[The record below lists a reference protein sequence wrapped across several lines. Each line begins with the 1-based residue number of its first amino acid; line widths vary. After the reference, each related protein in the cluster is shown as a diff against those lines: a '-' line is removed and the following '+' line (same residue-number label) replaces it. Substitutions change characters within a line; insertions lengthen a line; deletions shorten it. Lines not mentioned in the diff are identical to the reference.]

1 MNPTLTWLDFTA
13 DDRNRMRR
21 VLDLFTEQGTVDEL
35 GLGTL
40 RDALSDALFPGTS
53 SIQTRLRYVLFVP
66 WIYQKLEHDR
76 VKAAEL
82 QDRARRS
89 ELALIGP
96 LSSGDDI
103 EGVIGARARG
113 TLKRLPSAV
122 YWGALVRWG
131 LFVPAQSQSWYH
143 ARFDSLVRGRTGLP
157 HPDDPGVIWT
167 TRPTWHPRLPAAPKY
182 FPESLSF
189 ELTRDEASFLRDQ
202 ITARCT
208 GSLLAWL
215 AAEGNGPT
223 TAFWDEPAVES
234 APTSI
239 RNVVELA
246 RRFSLHLE
254 GAPLVY
260 NLLLAEER
268 NRRQGQ
274 EGDTER
280 IESYRGR
287 LAEWATAEH
296 EEAPFNPMDLWTFV
310 AGQGGRLIGPQQRF
324 VEGWNQRVTEVGAVA
339 GVDDPYLRDLV
350 RNREMA
356 LKTGRSRFINE
367 GRLLDW
373 TGESGV
379 GRLDFR
385 WFRVRQLLTDL
396 HRGLEA

>member
-13 DDRNRMRR
+13 DDRDRMRR

-66 WIYQKLEHDR
+66 WIYQKLEDDR
-76 VKAAEL
+76 AKVAEV
-82 QDRARRS
+82 QDRARRN

-122 YWGALVRWG
+122 YWSALVRWG

-143 ARFDSLVRGRTGLP
+143 ARFGRLVRGRTDLP
-157 HPDDPGVIWT
+157 HADDPGVIWT
-167 TRPTWHPRLPAAPKY
+167 KRPTWHPRLPTAPRH

-189 ELTRDEASFLRDQ
+189 DLTRDEASFLRDQ
-202 ITARCT
+202 ITTRCAGT
-208 GSLLAWL
+208 LLAWL
-215 AAEGNGPT
+215 AAEGREPKLP
-223 TAFWDEPAVES
+223 FWDEPAVRN
-234 APTSI
+234 APDSVRT
-239 RNVVELA
+239 VVELA

-254 GAPLVY
+254 GAPLLY

-268 NRRQGQ
+268 YRRQGQ

-287 LAEWATAEH
+287 LAEWAATEH
-296 EEAPFNPMDLWTFV
+296 EEAHFDPMELWTFV

-324 VEGWNQRVTEVGAVA
+324 VEGWNRRVTEVGAAAV
-339 GVDDPYLRDLV
+339 VDDQSLRDLV